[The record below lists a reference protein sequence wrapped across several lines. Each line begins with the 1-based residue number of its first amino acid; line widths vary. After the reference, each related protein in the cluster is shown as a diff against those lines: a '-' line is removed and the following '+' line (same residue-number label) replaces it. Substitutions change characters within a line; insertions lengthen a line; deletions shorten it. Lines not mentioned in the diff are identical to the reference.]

1 MIPSIPQ
8 LVSAMLPAA
17 SATPDVVAH
26 RRAICA
32 ACPTK
37 ATRTIP
43 VLGTTVDVC
52 NACGCPIQRK
62 TERANST
69 CPQSKW

>member
-32 ACPTK
+32 ACPMK
-37 ATRTIP
+37 GTRKFS
-43 VLGTTVDVC
+43 VVGTMEVC

-62 TERANST
+62 TARADSQ